1 MLTKQTRT
9 RANLTGFVT
18 VRLRKDGLDPPK
30 AEPLEQHA
38 KRKGFEGIA
47 AVLEKLG
54 NPKSERLIR
63 AVPMEKVLE
72 MERRAAQTEFPPLH
86 SLAQYWRID
95 LRHLDRGEMERA
107 VMQIRQA
114 REVDMVQEDVQ
125 PMPAAVTPGDDDYNA
140 GQGYQDA
147 APTGIDARWMWTQA
161 DGEGAGVAV
170 VDIEGGWLVTHED
183 LTGKA
188 PTLIHGAQSTNPD
201 WVNHGTAVLG
211 EIAATDNAV
220 GVVGTAP
227 AITSV
232 RMSSIFDAAQ
242 NFHVEDAFIAAIAA
256 MNAGEILLIELQT
269 SFEPMETLDALLDL
283 IRLAVAQGILVVEA
297 AGNGAE
303 DLDAWTTPGGL
314 LRLNRTSADFVDSGA
329 LMVGACVSAVPH
341 ERWWASNF
349 GTRIDCFAWGENVT
363 TCGYGDLDDGGG
375 DTNKEYTDTFQG
387 TSSASPI
394 IVSAAAL
401 VQARHKAVAGTF
413 LSPTQMRTVLSNPTT
428 GTVQGVTVAGAIGV
442 MPDLA
447 AVLPALGL
455 VPDIYLRDAVGDT
468 GVVPWMGSISTSPD
482 VIVRPD
488 SVADP
493 QMSYGQGSGTE
504 GSDTLG
510 YEVESGQDNFIYV
523 RVRNRGGSAAANV
536 VATVYWSE
544 VATLVTPGMW
554 HLVGSTTIPN
564 VPTGD
569 LLTVSD
575 EIVWPKGQIPATGH
589 YCFVATLHHADDPAP
604 PTPGTMSFSD
614 FYDLIKAQNNVTWR
628 NFNVVNVL
636 PDPPSATTAFEFLL
650 TGAEGEP
657 EPFEFVVERN
667 VPWDA
672 KLVLEGP
679 LQLIRLKLGR
689 VSRDVKID
697 RRKKTA
703 EMVLPSLPRIALG
716 KARLGKGDRFP
727 CRLSLIPGKTRI
739 TWGHGV
745 AVRQLYRGEEVG
757 RVAWQFAPE
766 VRLGS
771 KKERSEKEHKE
782 QYSHR

>member
-1 MLTKQTRT
+1 L
-9 RANLTGFVT
+9 
-18 VRLRKDGLDPPK
+18 
-30 AEPLEQHA
+30 
-38 KRKGFEGIA
+38 EGIA

-72 MERRAAQTEFPPLH
+72 MERRAAQTEFPPLN

-95 LRHLDRGEMERA
+95 LRHLDRDEMERA

-114 REVDMVQEDVQ
+114 REVEMVEEDVQ
-125 PMPAAVTPGDDDYNA
+125 PMPAVVTPGDDDYNA

-183 LTGKA
+183 LAGKS
-188 PTLIHGAQSTNPD
+188 PTLIHGTQNPG
-201 WVNHGTAVLG
+201 WVDHGTAVLG
-211 EIAATDNAV
+211 EIVAIDNTV

-232 RMSSIFDAAQ
+232 RMSSIFDAAL
-242 NFHVEDAFIAAIAA
+242 NFHEADAFIAAIAA
-256 MNAGEILLIELQT
+256 MNAGDILLIELQT
-269 SFEPMETLDALLDL
+269 GFFLPMETQDALLDL

-297 AGNGAE
+297 AGNGNA
-303 DLDAWTTPGGL
+303 DLDAWSTGGL
-314 LRLNRTSADFVDSGA
+314 FRLNRTSPDFVDSGA

-375 DTNKEYTDTFQG
+375 DTDKEYTDTFQG

-401 VQARHKAVAGTF
+401 VQARHQAVAGTF
-413 LSPTQMRTVLSNPTT
+413 LSPTQMRTVLSNPAT
-428 GTVQGVTVAGAIGV
+428 GTVQGGVVPGAIGV

-468 GVVPWMGSISTSPD
+468 GVIPWAGSISTSPD

-493 QMSYGQGSGTE
+493 QASYGQGSGTE
-504 GSDTLG
+504 GSSTLG

-523 RVRNRGGSAAANV
+523 RVRNRGGSAAVNV
-536 VATVYWSE
+536 VARVYWSD

-554 HLVGSTTIPN
+554 QLVGSTTIPN
-564 VPTGD
+564 VPAGD

-575 EIVWPKGQIPATGH
+575 AIVWPKAQIPATGH
-589 YCFVATLHHADDPAP
+589 YCFVATLHHANDPAP

-614 FYDLIKAQNNVTWR
+614 FYDLVKGQNNVTWR
-628 NFNVVNVL
+628 NFNVVNNL
-636 PDPPSATTAFEFLL
+636 PDPPSATTAFEFLM

-657 EPFEFVVERN
+657 ELFDFEVERN

-679 LQLIRLKLGR
+679 VQLICLQLGR
-689 VSRDVKID
+689 TSRDVKID

-703 EMVLPSLPRIALG
+703 AMVLPSLPRIALG
-716 KARLGKGDRFP
+716 RVRLGKGDRFP
-727 CRLSLIPGKTRI
+727 CRLTLIPGKTEI

-745 AVRQLYRGEEVG
+745 AVRQLYRREEVG
-757 RVAWQFAPE
+757 RVGWQFAPE
-766 VRLGS
+766 VRFGPRRERTE
-771 KKERSEKEHKE
+771 KERKE